1 MQTPLEIRFHEVPK
15 SDWIEQRIREKMADL
30 EKMFP
35 NIISAR
41 VVVDAD
47 TDKHLQGNNF
57 RIRIFIH
64 VPGKEIVVD
73 RNQKGDPAR
82 EDFRYALRE
91 AFRAARR
98 ELEKYKDKMRGEVK
112 THVGPPE
119 GRVIRLFRDQG
130 YGFIELDDG
139 QEIYFHR
146 NAVVNGAFDRLEV
159 GSRVRVHVAENESPF
174 GPQAST
180 VHLIE

>member
-1 MQTPLEIRFHEVPK
+1 MDKPLEIRFHEVPK
-15 SDWIEQRIREKMADL
+15 SEFIEQRIREKVADL
-30 EKMFP
+30 EKIFP
-35 NIISAR
+35 HINSVR
-41 VVVDAD
+41 VVVDRD
-47 TDKHLQGNNF
+47 SDRHHKGNDY

-64 VPGKEIVVD
+64 VPGKEIVVNH
-73 RNQKGDPAR
+73 NQRSDPAR
-82 EDFRYALRE
+82 EDFRFALRE

-98 ELEKYKDKMRGEVK
+98 ELEKHKEKLRGDVK
-112 THVGPPE
+112 THMPPPT

-146 NAVVNGAFDRLEV
+146 NAVVNNGFERLEV
-159 GSRVRVHVAENESPF
+159 GSRVRVHVAENESPL

-180 VHLIE
+180 VHPLD